1 MARDS
6 DSHGT
11 GRVRVRRVAIL
22 SVMLLLGLAAGGA
35 AVHPATRAGF
45 ETLPVA
51 LEGLPNALEE
61 VRVVAVKELWGWVD
75 HQRGSTGFRLAAA
88 PNPMHPPILLVP
100 GWSDRATELE
110 EFRLRLVEAGW
121 SADRILPLGFRDPV
135 GSNLEHAVEVAT
147 AVERLRMET
156 GSDRV
161 DIVAFSMGGLAV
173 RHFLLFGGGSRSARK
188 VAFLGTPHR
197 GTVVAVFAWGAGGRE
212 MIPGSPFLERLNA
225 DRPLEGVEIMSF
237 HTPLDTRVVPN
248 TSALLPG
255 VANVEICCPGH
266 SGMLRDGPTFAL
278 VADFLL
284 REGDPGTAEGAPD
297 QSGVPVPSSGPFQ
310 GAGEAPR
317 TALDPMGHRR

>member
-1 MARDS
+1 MGRDS
-6 DSHGT
+6 RSPGP
-11 GRVRVRRVAIL
+11 RRIRVRRVVAL

-35 AVHPATRAGF
+35 AVHPVTRAGF

-51 LEGLPNALEE
+51 LEGLPQALEE
-61 VRVVAVKELWGWVD
+61 VRVVALRELRGWVD
-75 HQRGSTGFRLAAA
+75 QERGATGYRLAAV
-88 PNPMHPPILLVP
+88 PDSTHPPILLVP

-121 SADRILPLGFRDPV
+121 SPDRILPLEFRDPV
-135 GSNLEHAVEVAT
+135 GSNLEHAGEVEA
-147 AVERLRMET
+147 AVERLRRET

-173 RHFLLFGGGSRSARK
+173 RHFLLFEGGSQAARK

-225 DRPLEGVEIMSF
+225 DRPLEGVEMVSF
-237 HTPLDTRVVPN
+237 HTPMDTRVVPN

-255 VANVEICCPGH
+255 AANVEICCPGH

-284 REGDPGTAEGAPD
+284 REGDAEGP
-297 QSGVPVPSSGPFQ
+297 
-310 GAGEAPR
+310 
-317 TALDPMGHRR
+317 

>member
-1 MARDS
+1 MGRDS
-6 DSHGT
+6 DFHGT
-11 GRVRVRRVAIL
+11 GRVRVRRVVAL
-22 SVMLLLGLAAGGA
+22 SVMLLLGVAAGAA
-35 AVHPATRAGF
+35 AVHPVTRAGF

-51 LEGLPNALEE
+51 LEGLPDALEG
-61 VRVVAVKELWGWVD
+61 VRVVALRELRGWVD
-75 HQRGSTGFRLAAA
+75 QERAPAGYRLAAV
-88 PNPMHPPILLVP
+88 PGPSHPPILLVP
-100 GWSDRATELE
+100 GWSDRASELE

-121 SADRILPLGFRDPV
+121 SANRILPLEFRDPV
-135 GSNLEHAVEVAT
+135 GSNLEHAGEVEA
-147 AVERLRMET
+147 AVERLRRET

-173 RHFLLFGGGSRSARK
+173 RHFLLFDGGSRSARK

-212 MIPGSPFLERLNA
+212 MIPGSPFLERLNT
-225 DRPLEGVEIMSF
+225 DRPLEGVEMVSF

-255 VANVEICCPGH
+255 AANVEICCPGH

-284 REGDPGTAEGAPD
+284 EETNGGGPEGIPGHSGGDSSPSGPLPGTAEGPP
-297 QSGVPVPSSGPFQ
+297 GRP
-310 GAGEAPR
+310 
-317 TALDPMGHRR
+317 